1 MTADFRRCQPSG
13 GFLASG
19 HTTVNR
25 RLPHFALA
33 PALLLPSCSS
43 FFELKNPDAT
53 AAGPRGAFRP
63 TVADGTGFYAQ
74 APARQASAPAPVKP
88 TPPPVPVAPA
98 PIIAAPSKPVIAP
111 APAVAA
117 PSKPVVAPAP
127 AVVKSTP
134 KPAELPAPAVKPTP
148 APVAKSAPAPAAVQA
163 PPATKPRKPV
173 QDGEQLRLPGDM
185 LNELPSDKEYKSGS
199 QKSDD
204 GAPVIA
210 KPPGGSR

>member
-1 MTADFRRCQPSG
+1 
-13 GFLASG
+13 
-19 HTTVNR
+19 VNR
-25 RLPHFALA
+25 RLPLFALA

-74 APARQASAPAPVKP
+74 APARQAAAPAPVKP
-88 TPPPVPVAPA
+88 TPAPAPVAPI
-98 PIIAAPSKPVIAP
+98 PAP
-111 APAVAA
+111 APVVAA

-127 AVVKSTP
+127 AVAKSTP
-134 KPAELPAPAVKPTP
+134 KPAELPAPTVKPAPIVKPTP

-163 PPATKPRKPV
+163 PPATKTRKPV

-210 KPPGGSR
+210 KPPGSSR

>member
-1 MTADFRRCQPSG
+1 VTADFRRCQPSG

-25 RLPHFALA
+25 RLPLFALA

-43 FFELKNPDAT
+43 FFELKNPDTT

-88 TPPPVPVAPA
+88 TPPPAPVAPA
-98 PIIAAPSKPVIAP
+98 PVVATPSKPVDAP
-111 APAVAA
+111 APAVA
-117 PSKPVVAPAP
+117 
-127 AVVKSTP
+127 KSTP
-134 KPAELPAPAVKPTP
+134 KPSELPAPAVKPAP
-148 APVAKSAPAPAAVQA
+148 APVAKTAPTPAAVQA